1 MSQPVRP
8 EVSDPKLR
16 AVLDRVGPNIENYHV
31 NLDAISNNIRAIE
44 GYLSARMRAK
54 DAHRNAKREGGP
66 SPS

>member
-31 NLDAISNNIRAIE
+31 NLDAISNNIRAIV
-44 GYLSARMRAK
+44 RVPQRT
-54 DAHRNAKREGGP
+54 NAGERCP
-66 SPS
+66 P